1 MSEFCFKLVLSMPTQ
16 VCYLPLSN
24 HEPIDHLRSDLDPS
38 NFAMLDNR
46 FNDTIL
52 FENLDPDQRTLVQP
66 LFTQRL
72 ESEGSELFKQ
82 GDPVSCL
89 FIVIDGEVC
98 VKYKPEDGPALTVAR
113 VRPESV
119 VGWSA
124 VLGNP
129 NYTSSAVCSTDCTL
143 LCVNGEDLRKL
154 CNQHPDICSIILNRL
169 AIMIAERL
177 RNTHGHVIALLK
189 QGLQINVQSKLPA
202 EQLQET
208 S

>member
-1 MSEFCFKLVLSMPTQ
+1 LELAEFCFKLLLYTLTQ
-16 VCYLPLSN
+16 VIYLSLSN
-24 HEPIDHLRSDLDPS
+24 HEPIGHLKSDLDPS

-46 FNDTIL
+46 FDDIIL
-52 FENLDPDQRTLVQP
+52 FENLEPDQRTLFQP
-66 LFTQRL
+66 LFTHRL
-72 ESEGSELFKQ
+72 ESEGSELFTQ
-82 GDPVSCL
+82 GNPASCL
-89 FIVIDGEVC
+89 YIVIDGEVC

-113 VRPESV
+113 VRPEGV

-129 NYTSSAVCSTDCTL
+129 NYTSSAVCSTECTL

-154 CNQHPDICSIILNRL
+154 CNQHPDICSIILDRL

-202 EQLQET
+202 EQLQE
-208 S
+208 